1 MEEAARSLH
10 QDLLSGG
17 QIPPER
23 SHNFGSLARWGGC
36 STTGRNPVFVSHPAQ
51 LWLLTAP
58 CCTPAL
64 CPKPCVHPQGRA
76 GFAPWQPYG
85 NFPTA
90 TGCRESEGTGTDP
103 QPPRTAEDARSPIAC
118 WGFRAPRE
126 PPRATD
132 SLNKGPHRH
141 EGLQSLAGQARPYHQ
156 DVNKPQRQQ
165 QHPKDKTPLHGSTS
179 LRQQHGPGAAPS
191 PT

>member
-1 MEEAARSLH
+1 MGWLQCHGEEPGVCEPPCTALAAHST
-10 QDLLSGG
+10 LLYHC
-17 QIPPER
+17 PLPD
-23 SHNFGSLARWGGC
+23 
-36 STTGRNPVFVSHPAQ
+36 
-51 LWLLTAP
+51 
-58 CCTPAL
+58 
-64 CPKPCVHPQGRA
+64 PKPCVHPQGRA

-85 NFPTA
+85 SFSTA
-90 TGCRESEGTGTDP
+90 TGRRESEGTGTDP

-132 SLNKGPHRH
+132 SLNKGPHHH
-141 EGLQSLAGQARPYHQ
+141 EGLQSLPGQARPYHR